1 MALEKYLAI
10 AGLALSIFFVAEI
23 ITVFNFMINP
33 SDSADFGFEAAP
45 KIFQFIS
52 LSIAPATI
60 VFGVSFVL
68 SKRYGSKLN
77 GMLMIT
83 AGVIILAGMIL
94 AYTMIE
100 HIQEKLID
108 TSVEATPIIFMIVS
122 IPIIFFGIRL
132 LKTKPRK
139 PKKSYLEA
147 VSYTHL
153 TLPTILLV

>member
-1 MALEKYLAI
+1 
-10 AGLALSIFFVAEI
+10 
-23 ITVFNFMINP
+23 
-33 SDSADFGFEAAP
+33 
-45 KIFQFIS
+45 

-77 GMLMIT
+77 GTLMIIS
-83 AGVIILAGMIL
+83 GVIILTGMSF

-100 HIQEKLID
+100 DIQEKLID
-108 TSVEATPIIFMIVS
+108 SSVEITPIIFIIVS

-139 PKKSYLEA
+139 PKKNYVEDDF
-147 VSYTHL
+147 
-153 TLPTILLV
+153 

>member
-33 SDSADFGFEAAP
+33 SESADFGFEAAP

-52 LSIAPATI
+52 LSIAPAAI

-100 HIQEKLID
+100 HVQEKLMDI
-108 TSVEATPIIFMIVS
+108 SVEITPVIFMIVS
-122 IPIIFFGIRL
+122 IPIIFFGTRL

-139 PKKSYLEA
+139 PKKNYLEDGF
-147 VSYTHL
+147 
-153 TLPTILLV
+153 

>member
-33 SDSADFGFEAAP
+33 SDSAEFGFEAAP

-52 LSIAPATI
+52 LSIAPAAI

-108 TSVEATPIIFMIVS
+108 TSVEITPVIFMIVS
-122 IPIIFFGIRL
+122 IPIIFFGTRL

-139 PKKSYLEA
+139 PKQNYLEDGF
-147 VSYTHL
+147 
-153 TLPTILLV
+153 

>member
-23 ITVFNFMINP
+23 ITVFNFMTNP
-33 SDSADFGFEAAP
+33 SDSAEFGFEAAP

-52 LSIAPATI
+52 LSIAPAAI

-100 HIQEKLID
+100 HVQEKLMDI
-108 TSVEATPIIFMIVS
+108 SVEITPVIFMIVS
-122 IPIIFFGIRL
+122 IPIIIFGVRL
-132 LKTKPRK
+132 LKTRPRK
-139 PKKSYLEA
+139 PKKNYLEDGF
-147 VSYTHL
+147 
-153 TLPTILLV
+153 

>member
-10 AGLALSIFFVAEI
+10 AGFALSVFFVAEI
-23 ITVFNFMINP
+23 ITLFSFMANP
-33 SDSADFGFEAAP
+33 SGNLEFGFEAAP

-77 GMLMIT
+77 GILMIT
-83 AGVIILAGMIL
+83 AGVIVLAGMIL
-94 AYTMIE
+94 AYSMIE

-108 TSVEATPIIFMIVS
+108 TSVEATPIIFMVVS
-122 IPIIFFGIRL
+122 IPIIFFGTKL
-132 LKTKPRK
+132 LKTRPRK
-139 PKKSYLEA
+139 PKKNYLEDDF
-147 VSYTHL
+147 
-153 TLPTILLV
+153 

>member
-10 AGLALSIFFVAEI
+10 AGLALSVFFVAEI

-33 SDSADFGFEAAP
+33 SDSAEFGFEAAP

-52 LSIAPATI
+52 LSIAPAAI

-100 HIQEKLID
+100 HVQEKLMDI
-108 TSVEATPIIFMIVS
+108 SVEITPVIFMIVS
-122 IPIIFFGIRL
+122 IPIIIFGVRL
-132 LKTKPRK
+132 LKTRPRK
-139 PKKSYLEA
+139 PKKNYLEDGF
-147 VSYTHL
+147 
-153 TLPTILLV
+153 

>member
-10 AGLALSIFFVAEI
+10 AGLALSVFFVAEI
-23 ITVFNFMINP
+23 ITLFNFMANP
-33 SDSADFGFEAAP
+33 SGNLEFGFEAAP

-77 GMLMIT
+77 GILMIT
-83 AGVIILAGMIL
+83 AGVIILAGMIF
-94 AYTMIE
+94 AYTMLE

-108 TSVEATPIIFMIVS
+108 TSVEATPVIFMIVS
-122 IPIIFFGIRL
+122 IPIIFFGTRL

-139 PKKSYLEA
+139 PKKNYLEDGF
-147 VSYTHL
+147 
-153 TLPTILLV
+153 

>member
-10 AGLALSIFFVAEI
+10 AGLALSVFFVAEI
-23 ITVFNFMINP
+23 ITVFNFMANP
-33 SDSADFGFEAAP
+33 SGNLEFGFEAAP

-52 LSIAPATI
+52 LSIARATI

-77 GMLMIT
+77 GFLMIT
-83 AGVIILAGMIL
+83 AGVIILAGMIF

-108 TSVEATPIIFMIVS
+108 TSVESTPVIFMIVS
-122 IPIIFFGIRL
+122 IPIIFFGARL
-132 LKTKPRK
+132 LKIKPRK
-139 PKKSYLEA
+139 PKKNYLEDDF
-147 VSYTHL
+147 
-153 TLPTILLV
+153 

>member
-33 SDSADFGFEAAP
+33 SESADFGFEAAP

-52 LSIAPATI
+52 LSIAPAAI

-100 HIQEKLID
+100 HVQEKLMDI
-108 TSVEATPIIFMIVS
+108 SVEITPVIFMIVS
-122 IPIIFFGIRL
+122 IPIIIFGVRL
-132 LKTKPRK
+132 LKIRPRK
-139 PKKSYLEA
+139 PKKNYLEDGF
-147 VSYTHL
+147 
-153 TLPTILLV
+153 